1 MELRKTALRLLII
14 SIVIS
19 GALAIA
25 ALVTGEFGR
34 LQAKVL
40 LSALATSGAS
50 ICGMACGA
58 AWDQGRWRPAARGGL
73 GVVLVTLTIT
83 LFAFWIEPE
92 PINTWMNTVATGWF
106 LSVAAAHASLLGLAR
121 TDRLLAWVR
130 TSSIVLGFALAI
142 GLALPIW
149 STVFQDN
156 LPYFRGLGVVG
167 VLMLTGSLSLPVAAR
182 LRGLRAADETNTAD
196 PGTRVMC
203 PACSHVQSAPLG
215 HVQCA
220 HCGAGYRTELD
231 AGR

>member
-1 MELRKTALRLLII
+1 MELRKTALRLLIV

-25 ALVTGEFGR
+25 ALVTGEFGP

-58 AWDQGRWRPAARGGL
+58 AWDQHRWQKAALGGL
-73 GVVLVTLTIT
+73 GLIVVTLAVT
-83 LFAFWIEPE
+83 LFAFWVEPE
-92 PINTWMNTVATGWF
+92 PIDTWMKTVATGWL

-121 TDRLLAWVR
+121 TDRLLGWIR
-130 TSSIVLGFALAI
+130 TSSITLGFALAI
-142 GLALPIW
+142 GIALPIW
-149 STVFQDN
+149 STVFEDN

-182 LRGLRAADETNTAD
+182 LRTLPATDETGTDDAD
-196 PGTRVMC
+196 TRVMC
-203 PACSHVQSAPLG
+203 PACSHIQSAPLG
-215 HVQCA
+215 HVRCE
-220 HCGAGYRTELD
+220 HCGAGYRTELE
-231 AGR
+231 AV

>member
-14 SIVIS
+14 SIVVS

-25 ALVTGEFGR
+25 ALVTGEFGS

-58 AWDQGRWRPAARGGL
+58 AWDQDRWRPAALGGL
-73 GVVLVTLTIT
+73 ALVLVTLAIT
-83 LFAFWIEPE
+83 LFAFWVEPE
-92 PINTWMNTVATGWF
+92 PINTWMKTVATGWL

-121 TDRLLAWVR
+121 TDRLLGWVR
-130 TSSIVLGFALAI
+130 TGSIILGFALAI
-142 GLALPIW
+142 GIALPVW
-149 STVFQDN
+149 STIYQDN
-156 LPYFRGLGVVG
+156 SAYFRGLGVVG

-182 LRGLRAADETNTAD
+182 LRGLPAAGEASSDG

-203 PACSHVQSAPLG
+203 PACSHVQRAPLG
-215 HVQCA
+215 HIRCES
-220 HCGAGYRTELD
+220 CGADYRIEFD
-231 AGR
+231 AV

>member
-1 MELRKTALRLLII
+1 MELRKSALRLLII

-58 AWDQGRWRPAARGGL
+58 AWDQGRWRPAALGGL

-92 PINTWMNTVATGWF
+92 PINTWMNTVATGWL

-130 TSSIVLGFALAI
+130 TSSIVLGFVLAI
-142 GLALPIW
+142 GIALPIW
-149 STVFQDN
+149 STVYQDN
-156 LPYFRGLGVVG
+156 NAYFRGLGVVG
-167 VLMLTGSLSLPVAAR
+167 VLMLTGSLGLPVAAR
-182 LRGLRAADETNTAD
+182 LKGLRAADEPDTDAPD
-196 PGTRVMC
+196 TRVMC
-203 PACSHVQSAPLG
+203 PACAHVQATALG
-215 HVQCA
+215 RIRCIQC
-220 HCGAGYRTELD
+220 GTEFRLELL
-231 AGR
+231 